1 MTTDFQI
8 HQDAMLALQREPSLR
23 DGDIAIAVR
32 EGIVTLAG
40 FTRSYS
46 DRYLAEH
53 LVSLVRGVKGIAND
67 LEARSPSPST
77 RLDSDIARAAV
88 HAIRWHSSVPEGR
101 VQVSVERGWVR
112 LEGEVDWPYQ
122 RQTAELAVKALTGVT
137 GVSNRITIKAPPV
150 PASVL
155 PRGVMAVRSRVAI
168 K

>member
-8 HQDAMLALQREPSLR
+8 QQDAMLALQREPSLR

-46 DRYLAEH
+46 GRYLAEH

-67 LEARSPSPST
+67 LEARSPSPSA

-88 HAIRWHSSVPEGR
+88 HALRWHPRCPKAGSR
-101 VQVSVERGWVR
+101 SVERGWVR
-112 LEGEVDWPYQ
+112 LRGEAMALPE
-122 RQTAELAVKALTGVT
+122 TAELAVSTGVT

-155 PRGVMAVRSRVAI
+155 PRGVVEQGRNQLTA
-168 K
+168 